1 MKTFTSH
8 KLLADLT
15 LITQENLVTVEKK
28 ISFFSDEQ
36 KSWKPN
42 NYTWSL
48 FEIFAHLNEYAKYY
62 HPVFLEK
69 IEKTKFNNSKENFV
83 SSPLGRSA
91 WRSMKLGNA
100 KNVKRKFK
108 SPKGYN
114 PSNDKHLISGRDIKD
129 FVEKQKE
136 LLTILKKSEE
146 VNLRRIKVPI
156 FISRIVRLR
165 LGDALM
171 FCIYHN
177 ERHVE
182 QARKLICHPKFPK
195 KKK

>member
-1 MKTFTSH
+1 MKTFASN
-8 KLLADLT
+8 KLLAELA
-15 LITQENLVTVEKK
+15 LITQDNIVSLEKK
-28 ISFFSDEQ
+28 IIFFSDEQ
-36 KSWKPN
+36 KNWKPN
-42 NYTWSL
+42 DYTWNL
-48 FEIFAHLNEYAKYY
+48 FEIFAHLNEYARYY

-69 IEKTKFNNSKENFV
+69 IEKTKFKNSKENFV

-114 PSNDKHLISGRDIKD
+114 PLQDKHLISGRDIKD
-129 FVEKQKE
+129 FIDRQKE
-136 LLTILKKSEE
+136 LLSILKKSEE
-146 VNLRRIKVPI
+146 VNLKKVKVPI

-182 QARKLICHPKFPK
+182 QAKKLIKHPKFPK
-195 KKK
+195 KK